1 MRRWKREIV
10 NDKSLTVLDK
20 FIRDYNLT
28 NEEAAK
34 LLGINPKT
42 LKEIKENANKP
53 DGFFIDKF
61 CYFSGY
67 KESEIFEY
75 YSENENQ
82 GLTKSLFINAECEDL
97 QLFHNM
103 FLKHDYGVEDVNM
116 NLVFKLVHKPIVSL
130 VGDTFSNKA
139 DCFAAFNIRLEYMK
153 YSKIP
158 VFFFHSEDCPYC
170 LKYSEPLVVTPI
182 GGQTFEPS
190 LAFDDSYLQRCQ
202 PRPFSMGEN
211 YSANS
216 VMLVVS
222 DFQLLKNCILLV
234 LPDITYDNDFGKL
247 SSNTL
252 SILTRYIPFSD
263 IIIFFD
269 AITRLLTVSE
279 VPLIEYF
286 LSNKKN
292 NKKILFVATKTEL
305 NNQLEGKTA
314 YLDMQKE
321 IQKNKQN
328 NIFYSYYKA
337 YSYKPLISEEKS
349 FIQDSLFYYHK
360 GTSDVFIY
368 KINEMCLSFVEGMK
382 NFIEGI
388 QDNIQSLSYA
398 TNPSQIK
405 STDEQYEF
413 FLDSIDKAINNNSE
427 KNVIERVLDETREE
441 SFYKKFCLDVFITFT
456 QKYSSIIL
464 SEVQQSTIF
473 MSEFDDNLSGEM
485 LAESILPEFNVYFA
499 NLILPVIRQKSNL
512 SKGTI
517 DTWTKIIYKEIKNII
532 DSKQKDIFL
541 SLIKQKL
548 IFSSR
553 GIL

>member
-1 MRRWKREIV
+1 
-10 NDKSLTVLDK
+10 
-20 FIRDYNLT
+20 
-28 NEEAAK
+28 
-34 LLGINPKT
+34 
-42 LKEIKENANKP
+42 
-53 DGFFIDKF
+53 
-61 CYFSGY
+61 
-67 KESEIFEY
+67 
-75 YSENENQ
+75 
-82 GLTKSLFINAECEDL
+82 
-97 QLFHNM
+97 
-103 FLKHDYGVEDVNM
+103 
-116 NLVFKLVHKPIVSL
+116 
-130 VGDTFSNKA
+130 
-139 DCFAAFNIRLEYMK
+139 MK

-441 SFYKKFCLDVFITFT
+441 SFNKKFCLDVFITFT

-473 MSEFDDNLSGEM
+473 MSEFDDNLSCEM
-485 LAESILPEFNVYFA
+485 LVESILPEFNVYFA